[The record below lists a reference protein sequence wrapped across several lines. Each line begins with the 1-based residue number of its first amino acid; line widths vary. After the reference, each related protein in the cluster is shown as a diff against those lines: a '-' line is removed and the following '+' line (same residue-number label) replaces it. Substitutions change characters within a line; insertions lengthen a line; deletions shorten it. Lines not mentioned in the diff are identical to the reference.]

1 MMRSKVK
8 MLACL
13 TWPLVL
19 AAGCAATP
27 SGGVGF
33 YDAQSSDVTLSF
45 DVAVDVPHLTDG
57 GSDVQTGSGSDAK
70 VCVPTESKTCTCST
84 GAVGVQVCRPDQ
96 TGWGTCT
103 CATLT
108 DAGGGGGTDVA
119 NPPPKDGGGSGG
131 KDGGGGAKDGG
142 GANKDGGG
150 PPPPDG
156 GGLPPSDGGGGGGNS
171 KEACEQANCPT
182 EWSACDTDAGCTTLL
197 ACKKACKGDKVCSD
211 GCTSQAPAASATL
224 EKNLAGC
231 GKQFNCGNAGSG
243 AADAGSSAD
252 VP

>member
-1 MMRSKVK
+1 MMRSKVM

-13 TWPLVL
+13 AWPLVL

-45 DVAVDVPHLTDG
+45 DVAADVLHLTDG
-57 GSDVQTGSGSDAK
+57 GSEVQTGGGSDAK

-84 GAVGVQVCRPDQ
+84 GAIGVQVCRPDQ

-108 DAGGGGGTDVA
+108 DAGGGGGTDAA
-119 NPPPKDGGGSGG
+119 NPPPKDGGG
-131 KDGGGGAKDGG
+131 GGAKDGG
-142 GANKDGGG
+142 G
-150 PPPPDG
+150 P
-156 GGLPPSDGGGGGGNS
+156 PPSDAGGGGGNS

-211 GCTSQAPAASATL
+211 GCASQAPAASATL